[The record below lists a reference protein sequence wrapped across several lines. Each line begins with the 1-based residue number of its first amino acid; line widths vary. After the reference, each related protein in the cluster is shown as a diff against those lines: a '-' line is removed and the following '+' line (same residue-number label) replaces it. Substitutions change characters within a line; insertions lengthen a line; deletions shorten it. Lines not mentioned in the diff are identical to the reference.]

1 MDIEYLISP
10 NYDDVLTG
18 VFPQSAHTA
27 TLQQAGPF
35 VHHLADYRKAKICD
49 TGLARVSREGQGSC
63 EWTCA
68 SSSSTDTSCPDSTNY
83 LSFAPLNHARRAS
96 TWASAILAHPR
107 STEREHSDNEY

>member
-1 MDIEYLISP
+1 MTMGLQAYSL
-10 NYDDVLTG
+10 
-18 VFPQSAHTA
+18 SAL
-27 TLQQAGPF
+27 TLQHFNELDPF

-96 TWASAILAHPR
+96 TWVSAILAHPR
-107 STEREHSDNEY
+107 STEREHSDNEH